1 MALQYPLLFPY
12 GEDGYRIGISHR
24 NPETGSYYRRKTVTM
39 RQYYSF
45 RLQHRAGEAQTL
57 LWSGR
62 LFQQYMVDAYAS
74 IEEVRINWIRKNQK
88 KLRAELYN
96 GLRYAINQ
104 GDVMTNSVGRMT
116 IIPLSYTGGLRYRV
130 QNYQDEIM
138 YTVEFQKRGL
148 PHAHILV
155 FLHSEDKIQIPSKID
170 VTISAEVPDKDI
182 DPLTFS
188 AVERFMIH
196 GPCGILNKKS
206 SCMVNGKCG
215 MHYPKR
221 FHDKT
226 SIDEDEYPIYMRQ
239 NGGQYILKNGSQLDS
254 QYVVPYNRHLLIKY
268 DAHIN
273 VEVCNHSRSI
283 KYLFKYINKGPDRV
297 RAVISNV
304 ENFDNSSTSSMHFRD
319 EIKVYLDCRY
329 ISPSEASW
337 RIFKF
342 NMFFREPVV
351 KRLSFH
357 LHGQQT
363 IYFSESMRIS
373 TILNREGIETTMFI
387 EWMKMNSVDMEARQ
401 LTYVEFPTKY
411 VWNKTSKKWTR
422 RKNGRCAGRIY
433 YVPPTS
439 GENFYLR
446 MLLNKVRRSRSFED
460 IKIVNGFVHLTC
472 KDACY
477 ALGLLEDDKE
487 FDDCIKEAAAWGL
500 LLESN
505 SKLLSEDI
513 LYKQCRLLNFP
524 DLHLSYDQ
532 LKNYALSK
540 IQKHLRKVGKS
551 LEDYKGMAIPNSN
564 VIEEA
569 NNRLIT
575 EELNYDML
583 KMHEEY
589 SQLLHGLNSDQ
600 KTIHDFVLRSITL
613 NFGKLFFVYGSSG
626 TGKTY
631 LWRTLLA
638 KLRSEGKIALAVAT
652 SGIIVETRLLLD
664 VNMEECLQPPSF
676 LVSFTD
682 VFHRVSKTKV
692 ICIQILNTHLIP
704 ISEHIKGDMS
714 GHLAEV
720 FPRDGV
726 SFSTT
731 CENLLPRPWIID
743 DLDTL
748 KLKWSNKSWK
758 KVIIFIDNS
767 GGEIILGILPFA
779 RELL

>member
-1 MALQYPLLFPY
+1 MVRDKYDHHDVGELKLRLLSNRLTDGRQNNLPSCSEVAALLVDQTSNEESHRDIIVEHKTTGLRRITELHPSFMALQYPLLFPY

-24 NPETGSYYRRKTVTM
+24 NPETGSCYRRKTVTM

-45 RLQHRAGEAQTL
+45 RLQQRAGKAQTL
-57 LWSGR
+57 LRSGR

-88 KLRAELYN
+88 QLRAELYN
-96 GLRYAINQ
+96 GLRDAINQ

-116 IIPLSYTGGLRYRV
+116 ILPSSYTGGPRYRV
-130 QNYQDEIM
+130 QNYQKYNFFLE
-138 YTVEFQKRGL
+138 TVEGQKSEDIPDIISR
-148 PHAHILV
+148 V
-155 FLHSEDKIQIPSKID
+155 FSIKLWELINDIKRQQIFGKVTTDKIQTPSKID
-170 VTISAEVPDKDI
+170 DTISAEIPDKDI

-206 SCMVNGKCG
+206 LCMVNGKCG
-215 MHYPKR
+215 KHYPKR

-226 SIDEDEYPIYMRQ
+226 SIDEDGFPIYMRR
-239 NGGQYILKNGSQLDS
+239 NGGRYILKNGSQLDS
-254 QYVVPYNRHLLIKY
+254 RYVVPYNRHLLIKY

-273 VEVCNHSRSI
+273 FELCNRSRSI

-319 EIKVYLDCRY
+319 EIKEYLDCRY

-342 NMFFREPVV
+342 NMFFREPAVE
-351 KRLSFH
+351 RLSFH

-363 IYFSESMRIS
+363 IYFPESIRIS
-373 TILNREGIETTMFI
+373 TILNREGIETTMQ
-387 EWMKMNSVDMEARQ
+387 R
-401 LTYVEFPTKY
+401 
-411 VWNKTSKKWTR
+411 
-422 RKNGRCAGRIY
+422 
-433 YVPPTS
+433 
-439 GENFYLR
+439 
-446 MLLNKVRRSRSFED
+446 
-460 IKIVNGFVHLTC
+460 
-472 KDACY
+472 
-477 ALGLLEDDKE
+477 
-487 FDDCIKEAAAWGL
+487 
-500 LLESN
+500 
-505 SKLLSEDI
+505 
-513 LYKQCRLLNFP
+513 RLLNFP
-524 DLHLSYDQ
+524 DLHLSDDQ
-532 LKNYALSK
+532 LKNYALSE

-564 VIEEA
+564 VIEEL

-600 KTIHDFVLRSITL
+600 KAIHDFVLQSITL
-613 NFGKLFFVYGSSG
+613 NFGKLFFVYGSGG

-652 SGIIVETRLLLD
+652 SGVVALLLPGGRTAHCRFQLPL
-664 VNMEECLQPPSF
+664 NPNEASTCSINKGTHGQ
-676 LVSFTD
+676 
-682 VFHRVSKTKV
+682 
-692 ICIQILNTHLIP
+692 QILL
-704 ISEHIKGDMS
+704 
-714 GHLAEV
+714 
-720 FPRDGV
+720 
-726 SFSTT
+726 
-731 CENLLPRPWIID
+731 
-743 DLDTL
+743 
-748 KLKWSNKSWK
+748 
-758 KVIIFIDNS
+758 
-767 GGEIILGILPFA
+767 
-779 RELL
+779 